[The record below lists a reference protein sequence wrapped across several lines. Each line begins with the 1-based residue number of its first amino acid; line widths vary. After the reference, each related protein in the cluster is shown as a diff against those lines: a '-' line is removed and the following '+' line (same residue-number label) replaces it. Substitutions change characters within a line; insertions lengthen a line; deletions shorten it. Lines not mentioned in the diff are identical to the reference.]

1 MVLNDPALWRSKIPV
16 PAREGH
22 KYDRGH
28 LVVVGGGRLTG
39 AARLAAEAAMR
50 MGAGLCTIA
59 APEEVRI
66 VYQQESAPHL
76 MVEAFSPHF
85 LDDPR
90 RNAVLAG
97 PGADAETLPGI
108 VAAVMA
114 ARRACVLD
122 AGAVTCFTD
131 RFKEGAEYNGKFI
144 DFDCVLTP
152 HQGEFARAFPG
163 LAGAAEAAAL
173 TGAAVLL
180 KGADTVIAAPDGRA
194 VTNSHASPYLATA
207 GSGDVLAGM
216 IAGLVAQGVAGF
228 DAACISAW
236 VHGEAA
242 LRHGPGLVA
251 PDLIAGIPAVLAEL
265 CAESS

>member
-1 MVLNDPALWRSKIPV
+1 
-16 PAREGH
+16 
-22 KYDRGH
+22 
-28 LVVVGGGRLTG
+28 
-39 AARLAAEAAMR
+39 MR

-59 APEEVRI
+59 APEEARI

-76 MVEAFSPHF
+76 MVEALSPQHF

-97 PGADAETLPGI
+97 PGADAEGLPEI
-108 VAAVMA
+108 VRAVMA
-114 ARRACVLD
+114 ARRAAVLD
-122 AGAVTCFTD
+122 AGAVTHFVEY
-131 RFKEGAEYNGKFI
+131 FKEGAEYAGKII

-173 TGAAVLL
+173 TGAVVLL

-228 DAACISAW
+228 DAACIAAW